1 MFFILFEY
9 MRLICWHNNLFL
21 ELPRKFRC
29 CPFFFLSFAAVT
41 ASFYIFF
48 YFLSCSSFLL
58 SFPSSPFL
66 LLYFFLIVLFF
77 YPLWPLNSLPVDTS
91 HPFSKRQLTM
101 TTDQS
106 DSLSNVSCLKRTRK
120 SFFCKLYPRF
130 YFSC

>member
-1 MFFILFEY
+1 MNTCVLYADTTIFSL
-9 MRLICWHNNLFL
+9 NFL
-21 ELPRKFRC
+21 ENSVVV
-29 CPFFFLSFAAVT
+29 PFSF
-41 ASFYIFF
+41 
-48 YFLSCSSFLL
+48 
-58 SFPSSPFL
+58 FL
-66 LLYFFLIVLFF
+66 LLLLLLLFIYFFTFYHVLLFFYLFHLLLFFFCTFSLLFSFF